1 MQTLAQYN
9 IHSILKEYW
18 GYESFRPLQEDIINA
33 VLEGKDTL
41 ALLPTGGGKSLC
53 FQIPGIVLG
62 GLTIIVSPLVAL
74 MKDQVTQLKQRDV
87 SALAIYS
94 GMPFREIDMEL
105 DNCIYGKYQFLYISP
120 ERLQTELFLARV
132 EQMPVKLIAVDEAHC
147 ISQWGYDF
155 RPEYLEIKKLRE
167 VFPQTPI
174 VALTATATPDVV
186 ADIQTQLAFKTPNV
200 YKSSFKRENLHYLV
214 LDEEN
219 KAERLFQIIKKTN
232 GCSIVY
238 VRSRYQTQ
246 KIAIELQKKGLSV
259 TYYHAGVNYADR
271 DQRQKDWMAGK
282 TQIMVAT
289 NAFGMGIDKPNVRLV
304 VHIDMPDTIESY
316 FQEAGRAGRDNKEA
330 YCVLFFAEADR
341 LQSLE
346 KFEHQRTDAA
356 TARKTMDWLHSF
368 YNIAHGTGNGLS
380 FDFDIQQ
387 FCERYN
393 AHPVPVYATLK
404 VLEQQGII
412 ALTENVYIPSKIK
425 FKVDNYTLYEY
436 QIKYPTMT
444 EFVKTILRSYGGAFE
459 HYVPIKE
466 LELSRRTNHT
476 KAEIIK
482 GLEKLKQHEIID
494 YHPHKELPQLTFIF
508 PRGIEKIDAKAIEQ
522 RTQLLKQKLDAALN
536 YSQQT
541 EKCRQQI
548 LLAYFGETESEPCGK
563 CDVCI
568 ETRKKISGI
577 SNFEE
582 YRTNIEAALA
592 NGAQNLSTLAQ
603 SMGVQHQNK
612 LADAI
617 RRMIESEELILKDG
631 WVSLNEK
638 RK

>member
-1 MQTLAQYN
+1 MVEHD

-18 GYESFRPLQEDIINA
+18 GHETFRPLQEDIINS

-41 ALLPTGGGKSLC
+41 ALLPTGGGKSIC
-53 FQIPGIVLG
+53 FQIPGITLG
-62 GLTIIVSPLVAL
+62 GLTVIVSPLVAL
-74 MKDQVTQLKQRDV
+74 MKDQVEQLKQRDI

-94 GMPFREIDMEL
+94 GMPFREIDLEL

-132 EQMPVKLIAVDEAHC
+132 VQMPVKLIAVDEAHC

-174 VALTATATPDVV
+174 IALTATATPDVV
-186 ADIQTQLAFKTPNV
+186 GDIQTQLKFQTSNV
-200 YKSSFKRENLHYLV
+200 YKSSFERENLHYLV
-214 LDEEN
+214 LNEEN
-219 KAERLFQIIKKTN
+219 KPERLFQIIQQYKGST
-232 GCSIVY
+232 IVY

-246 KIAIELQKKGLSV
+246 KIAIELQKKGLSA
-259 TYYHAGVNYADR
+259 TYYHAGVNHTDR
-271 DQRQKDWMAGK
+271 DKRQKDWTTGN
-282 TQIMVAT
+282 TQIIVAT
-289 NAFGMGIDKPNVRLV
+289 NAFGMGIDKPDVRLV
-304 VHIDMPDTIESY
+304 VHMDMPETLENY
-316 FQEAGRAGRDNKEA
+316 FQEAGRAGRDSKEA
-330 YCVLFFAEADR
+330 YCVLFYSEADR
-341 LQSLE
+341 LQSIE
-346 KFEHQRTDAA
+346 KFEHQQTDAK
-356 TARKTMDWLHSF
+356 TARKTMDWLHSY

-387 FCERYN
+387 FCERFN
-393 AHPVPVYATLK
+393 QHPVPVYSTLK

-425 FKVDNYTLYEY
+425 FKVNNYTLYEY
-436 QIKYPTMT
+436 QIKYPAMT

-476 KAEIIK
+476 KTEIIK
-482 GLEKLKQHEIID
+482 GLEKLKQHNIID
-494 YHPHKELPQLTFIF
+494 YHPHKELPQLTFLF

-522 RTQLLKQKLDAALN
+522 RAALLKQKLDAALD
-536 YSQQT
+536 YSHQT
-541 EKCRQQI
+541 DKCRQQI
-548 LLAYFGETESEPCGK
+548 LLTYFGETDGNPCGK

-568 ETRKKISGI
+568 GMRKKVSGI
-577 SNFEE
+577 SEFEE

-592 NGAQNLSTLAQ
+592 IGAQNLSTLAQ
-603 SMGVQHQNK
+603 SMGVQHQTK
-612 LADAI
+612 LTDAI